1 MMLNL
6 ENKIDMHLEQY
17 DKLEQNINKSVKHI
31 LDLKTENNRLRKE
44 VEQLRKQLENTSER
58 GIKKLNNRN
67 IENKVREAFPK
78 EKTDTLVSQLDE
90 VIKKMK
96 NFTTGVEF

>member
-1 MMLNL
+1 MLNL
-6 ENKIDMHLEQY
+6 ENKIDMRLDQY
-17 DKLEQNINKSVKHI
+17 DKLEQNIKKSVKHI
-31 LDLKTENNRLRKE
+31 LDLKTENNQLRKE
-44 VEQLRKQLENTSER
+44 VELLKKQLETTSER

-67 IENKVREAFPK
+67 IENTVREAFPK

>member
-1 MMLNL
+1 MLNS
-6 ENKIDMHLEQY
+6 ENKINMRLEQF
-17 DKLEQNINKSVKHI
+17 DKLEQNVKKSVKYI
-31 LDLKTENNRLRKE
+31 LDLIKENIQLKKE
-44 VEQLRKQLENTSER
+44 VELLKKQLETTSER

-67 IENKVREAFPK
+67 IENTVRDTFPK
-78 EKTDTLVSQLDE
+78 EKTETLVSQLDE

>member
-1 MMLNL
+1 MR
-6 ENKIDMHLEQY
+6 LEQF
-17 DKLEQNINKSVKHI
+17 DKLEQNVKKSVKYI
-31 LDLKTENNRLRKE
+31 LDLKKENIQLKKE
-44 VEQLRKQLENTSER
+44 VELLKKQLETTSER

-67 IENKVREAFPK
+67 IENTVRDTFPK
-78 EKTDTLVSQLDE
+78 EKTETLVSQLDE